1 MNDLVQSFTLFLLS
15 KDCQKEEDKG
25 KVILMELIIEDEVKK
40 DSSSITSENSHELE
54 TIHKLL
60 MSHGLVLNKSDI
72 FQSFHKSSTGQ
83 INPRREEKVF
93 LVTVPVPTPKKKVSF
108 FRVSL
113 STFAGGLIG
122 GLMGFLASTKVA
134 LFTEG
139 LRKLL
144 FFRSN

>member
-1 MNDLVQSFTLFLLS
+1 MNDLVQSFILFLLS
-15 KDCQKEEDKG
+15 EDCRKEEEKG
-25 KVILMELIIEDEVKK
+25 KVILMELIIEDEVTK

-72 FQSFHKSSTGQ
+72 SQSFNTCSTGQ
-83 INPRREEKVF
+83 INPNIEEKVF
-93 LVTVPVPTPKKKVSF
+93 LVTVPVSTPKKISF

-122 GLMGFLASTKVA
+122 GLMGFLASRKVE
-134 LFTEG
+134 LLTQG